1 MAGAVQQQCGSWEQH
16 GYGAF
21 LTAEPLASPNLSS
34 VAMHQAGRRRLEE
47 LPERMDYTEVS

>member
-1 MAGAVQQQCGSWEQH
+1 MAGAVQQQCGSWEQR